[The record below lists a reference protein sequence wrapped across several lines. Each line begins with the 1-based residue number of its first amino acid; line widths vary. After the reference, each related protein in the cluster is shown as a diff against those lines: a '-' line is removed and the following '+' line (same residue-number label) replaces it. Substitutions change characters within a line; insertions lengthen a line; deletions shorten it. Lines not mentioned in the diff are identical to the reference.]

1 MFVNQNGLCLI
12 CGQTEKSGKKLSV
25 DHNHETGKVRGLF
38 TTYKTANKFADKIEP
53 GGTYKMQIEK
63 IQKLKRR

>member
-1 MFVNQNGLCLI
+1 MAIKYRVI
-12 CGQTEKSGKKLSV
+12 DSR
-25 DHNHETGKVRGLF
+25 TGKVRGLF